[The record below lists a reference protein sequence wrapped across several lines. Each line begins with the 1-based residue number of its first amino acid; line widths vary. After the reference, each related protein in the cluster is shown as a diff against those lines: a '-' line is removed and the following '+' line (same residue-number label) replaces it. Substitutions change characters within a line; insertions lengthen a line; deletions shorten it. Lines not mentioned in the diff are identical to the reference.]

1 MSYIETYS
9 LKNSTIMLLYSEKDE
24 IKLDP
29 DYQRM
34 GGVWTLEKKQLLI
47 DSILNDYDVPKLYFH
62 EFSRAKKAE
71 TGSSYAVVDGR
82 QRLQT
87 IWDFIDGKFTL
98 SQDFEFLRDDSINLQ
113 GLSYDDVAKEFP
125 KIRIAFDS
133 FVLPVVGIRTDDE
146 DLIEDMFSRLNE
158 AVPLNAAE
166 KRNAIGGNMVAAIRE
181 IAASDLF
188 SRCVKFNNN
197 RYQHRE
203 VVARL
208 LLVEENLRTSGRLVD
223 TKKVYLDA
231 LARNYYAENAE
242 RVEELKRATEDVV
255 CAMAAVFTEKDEL
268 LQAQGSIVVYYLIF
282 RTAQGID
289 ELTKITRRKL
299 LDFRERLKEN
309 RINAADNYAESSFEL
324 LEYDRLS
331 QQGTNDASNIKER
344 FNILAKELGLSVTE
358 IQLPITEAP
367 PFLVD

>member
-1 MSYIETYS
+1 MSYIETFA
-9 LKNSTIMLLYSEKDE
+9 LKNSTIMLLYSEKEE
-24 IKLDP
+24 IQLDP
-29 DYQRM
+29 QYQRM
-34 GGVWTLEKKQLLI
+34 GGVWTKEKKQLLI

-62 EFSRAKKAE
+62 EFSRDQKAA

-87 IWDFIDGKFTL
+87 IWDFIDGRFPL
-98 SQDFEFLRDDSINLQ
+98 SQDFEFQRDDSINLA
-113 GLSYDDVAKEFP
+113 GLTYEDIAKAHP

-166 KRNAIGGNMVAAIRE
+166 KRNAIGGDLVAAIRD

-188 SRCVKFNNN
+188 FRCVKFGNN

-203 VVARL
+203 VAARM
-208 LLVEENLRTSGRLVD
+208 LLVEESLKSTGRLID

-231 LARNYYAENAE
+231 LARNYHSGESAH
-242 RVEELKRATEDVV
+242 VEELRRASEEVSR
-255 CAMAAVFTEKDEL
+255 AMSGTFSEKDEL
-268 LQAQGSIVVYYLIF
+268 LQAQGNMIVYYLVF
-282 RTAQGID
+282 RAGLRTN
-289 ELTKITRRKL
+289 EVHKITRRKL
-299 LDFRERLKEN
+299 LSFRERLREN
-309 RINAADNYAESSFEL
+309 RIMAAEEYAESSFEL

-331 QQGTNDASNIKER
+331 QQGTNDSSNIKER
-344 FNILAKELGLSVTE
+344 FGILAKELGLSAIE
-358 IQLPITEAP
+358 I
-367 PFLVD
+367 